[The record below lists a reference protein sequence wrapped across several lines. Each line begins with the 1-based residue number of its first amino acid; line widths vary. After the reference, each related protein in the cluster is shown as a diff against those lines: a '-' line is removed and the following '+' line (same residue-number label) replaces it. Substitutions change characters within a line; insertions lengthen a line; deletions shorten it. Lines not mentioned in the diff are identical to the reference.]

1 VHKPRNRLLR
11 GYEPDPVPP
20 PTVCAKAQRPPPA
33 EGKAVTASP
42 RDGRGTADEGPRGQ
56 QSAQAQATATCPTGL
71 LNPDA

>member
-1 VHKPRNRLLR
+1 MHKPRNRLLR

-42 RDGRGTADEGPRGQ
+42 RDGRGTADEGPRG
-56 QSAQAQATATCPTGL
+56 
-71 LNPDA
+71 

>member
-20 PTVCAKAQRPPPA
+20 AHRVRQSATTPPA

-42 RDGRGTADEGPRGQ
+42 RDGWGTADEGPRGQ

>member
-20 PTVCAKAQRPPPA
+20 PTVYAKAQRPPPA

-42 RDGRGTADEGPRGQ
+42 RDGWGTADEGPRRQ
-56 QSAQAQATATCPTGL
+56 QSAKAQATATCPTGL